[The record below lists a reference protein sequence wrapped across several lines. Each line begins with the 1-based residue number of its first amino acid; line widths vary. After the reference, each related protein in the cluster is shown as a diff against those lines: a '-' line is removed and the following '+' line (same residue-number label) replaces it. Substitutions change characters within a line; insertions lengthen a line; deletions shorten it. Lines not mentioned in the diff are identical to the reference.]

1 VTLRKTKTKSWS
13 CSAALHP
20 ASLQNRLTGS
30 VQVSLTITTHHMMH
44 NILHTLLCLA
54 FVFIHVQAVPETE
67 YFNDLYYNNAMHVML
82 CDDWLLTQISRNTID
97 LSPNRAVIQV
107 IQRRGGVQL
116 LVEIFLDLDNGI
128 FRKYSTT
135 QKVSGFGDIARRGER
150 WKTMCMY

>member
-1 VTLRKTKTKSWS
+1 
-13 CSAALHP
+13 
-20 ASLQNRLTGS
+20 
-30 VQVSLTITTHHMMH
+30 MMH

-82 CDDWLLTQISRNTID
+82 SDDWLSTQISRNTID

-107 IQRRGGVQL
+107 LQKLEGVQL